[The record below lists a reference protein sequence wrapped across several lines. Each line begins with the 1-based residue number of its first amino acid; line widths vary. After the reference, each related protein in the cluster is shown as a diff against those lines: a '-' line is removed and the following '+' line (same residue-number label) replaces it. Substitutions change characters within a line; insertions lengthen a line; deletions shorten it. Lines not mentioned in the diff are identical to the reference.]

1 MTCTAHTTERR
12 PCRTDGSPLGAVEAA
27 FQLLADGPRPLVF
40 HTAGLGCEPA
50 GREIPVT
57 ELRTVLLRSG
67 LGREEQDI
75 IWRELVRLARAG
87 DPAWTVACAGLALPG
102 LRRIAGGLTRGYEGD
117 RDDIDA
123 EILAGFVA
131 ALGTIDLGWTRIAFR
146 LLTRARRAG
155 IRARRANRVLGRPL
169 MDTDRPVVAT
179 ASGHPDQVL
188 QAAVVRGVI
197 TAEEAEVI
205 GETRLGDA
213 GVRELA
219 VRLGVEYKTLLQRRR
234 RAERRLA
241 AAITRGDLA
250 EPVRGASHSGSPG
263 NELVLAAVAE
273 IRAA

>member
-1 MTCTAHTTERR
+1 MTRTAHITDRGR
-12 PCRTDGSPLGAVEAA
+12 AGVDGSPLDAVEAA
-27 FQLLADGPRPLVF
+27 FRLL
-40 HTAGLGCEPA
+40 TAGPQPLAFSGI
-50 GREIPVT
+50 GRELGDREVPVT

-67 LGREEQDI
+67 LSRQDQDA

-102 LRRIAGGLTRGYEGD
+102 LRRIAAGLTRGYEGD

-123 EILAGFVA
+123 EILTGFLT

-155 IRARRANRVLGRPL
+155 LRTRRANRPLGRPL
-169 MDTDRPVVAT
+169 ADSDRPVVPG

-188 QAAVVRGVI
+188 EAAVVRGVI
-197 TAEEAEVI
+197 TVEESELI

-234 RAERRLA
+234 RAEQRLA

-250 EPVRGASHSGSPG
+250 EPLRGRAPAEARPGEEPASPAGDEVRTA
-263 NELVLAAVAE
+263 
-273 IRAA
+273 